1 MLIDNKKL
9 SDFNATLI
17 DRVINTGNYNT
28 TAEWVS
34 GAPAG
39 SILNQK
45 KEFRKIT
52 LKFYF
57 QCDTEQDVYLN
68 QEALIDALDE
78 CNIIFDDAPDLK
90 FHCYIDSSFAP
101 NRVHNS
107 KEVLT
112 VVLKNDVA
120 VGPTVTI
127 DKDLVEN
134 SFYQLTIN
142 FYENYEPTMMY
153 NADGYLDTDK
163 KKLIKT
169 EYIPIEKAT
178 VGNKAAAAKTWSEFL
193 GAVGVDINKYK
204 TENLKNG
211 LVSMDYSASA
221 AASLTSIDVIYDHQ
235 QTDNYAD
242 LPDTFYPNLYWH
254 NDDGAYFFKIPSIA
268 EVTDIKDLSIIVWA
282 RYWNVFSNSDGN
294 GPLIG
299 STDQDYPFMDL
310 ILPNTHYSVS
320 EASTAREYRPVYTT
334 TSTTSAGHAL
344 LVTYET
350 ESFVPFRQYG
360 FKKSPQEGITNVLW
374 NGILQS
380 SQIVK
385 SIDPSSL
392 TLTIGAAKG
401 NIGKGFDI
409 ARVQIKNKDKVLY
422 DIIPQLNN
430 PDDGYINDQWAAP
443 YEYDMV
449 NHKYIGFSNSTG
461 DNAGPSTTLIP
472 YSKTI
477 VIPTTSTLRIFKGAY
492 TASDVVAGVA
502 AANEG
507 VFWTKSGTSAPDNAM
522 PSRDGKVYTLCTQD
536 AVSATAVNWGGL
548 WADEITLGSSS
559 SAAGTNGGTYYAK
572 QIRMDESL
580 TKIKP
585 SAGYSIYVKDSTSGS
600 TIAEVNPLGL
610 NA

>member
-57 QCDTEQDVYLN
+57 QCDTEQDVYLS

-112 VVLKNDVA
+112 IVLKNDVA

-134 SFYQLTIN
+134 NFYQLTIN

-178 VGNKAAAAKTWSEFL
+178 VGSKAAAAKTWSEFL

-430 PDDGYINDQWAAP
+430 PDDGYINNQWAAP

-449 NHKYIGFSNSTG
+449 NHKYIGFSNSTS

-472 YSKTI
+472 YSETI
-477 VIPTTSTLRIFKGAY
+477 VIPTTSTLRIFKGRY
-492 TASDVVAGVA
+492 TAAQIINGEA
-502 AANEG
+502 TEEG
-507 VFWTKSGTSAPDNAM
+507 VFWTSGTSAPDNAM
-522 PSRDGKVYTLCTQD
+522 PCRDGKVYTLCTQD

-572 QIRMDESL
+572 QITMDESL

>member
-9 SDFNATLI
+9 SNFNATLI

-57 QCDTEQDVYLN
+57 QCDTEQDVYLS

-134 SFYQLTIN
+134 SFYQLKIN

-178 VGNKAAAAKTWSEFL
+178 VGSKAAAAKTWSEFL

-242 LPDTFYPNLYWH
+242 LPDTFYPSLYWH

-268 EVTDIKDLSIIVWA
+268 EVKDIKDLSIIVWA
-282 RYWNVFSNSDGN
+282 RYWNVLSDSNGN

-401 NIGKGFDI
+401 NVGKGFDI

-492 TASDVVAGVA
+492 TASDVVAGAA

-507 VFWTKSGTSAPDNAM
+507 VFWTKSGTSAPANAM

-559 SAAGTNGGTYYAK
+559 STAGANGGTYYAK

-580 TKIKP
+580 SKIKP
-585 SAGYSIYVKDSTSGS
+585 SVGYSIYVKDSTSGS

>member
-57 QCDTEQDVYLN
+57 QCDTEQDIYLS

-78 CNIIFDDAPDLK
+78 CDIIFDDAPDLK

-134 SFYQLTIN
+134 SFYQLKIN

-163 KKLIKT
+163 KKIIKT

-178 VGNKAAAAKTWSEFL
+178 VESKAAAAKSWSEFL

-282 RYWNVFSNSDGN
+282 RYWNVLSDSNGN

-310 ILPNTHYSVS
+310 ILPDTHYSVS

-401 NIGKGFDI
+401 NVGKGFDI

-477 VIPTTSTLRIFKGAY
+477 VIPSTTTLRIFKGAY
-492 TASDVVAGVA
+492 TASDVVAGAA

-507 VFWTKSGTSAPDNAM
+507 VFWTKSGTSAPANAM
-522 PSRDGKVYTLCTQD
+522 PCRDGKVYTLCTQD

-559 SAAGTNGGTYYAK
+559 STAGTDGGTYYAK
-572 QIRMDESL
+572 QITMDESM

-610 NA
+610 KA

>member
-57 QCDTEQDVYLN
+57 QCDTEQDVYLS

-78 CNIIFDDAPDLK
+78 CNIIFDDAPDLR

-134 SFYQLTIN
+134 NFYQLKIN

-178 VGNKAAAAKTWSEFL
+178 VGSKAAAAKTWSEFL

-282 RYWNVFSNSDGN
+282 RYWNVFSNNDGN

-477 VIPTTSTLRIFKGAY
+477 VIPTTSTLRIFRGAY
-492 TASDVVAGVA
+492 TASDVVAGA
-502 AANEG
+502 AAAKEG
-507 VFWTKSGTSAPDNAM
+507 VFWTQSGTSAPDNAM
-522 PSRDGKVYTLCTQD
+522 PCRDGKVYTLCTQD
-536 AVSATAVNWGGL
+536 AVSATAVTWGGL

-559 SAAGTNGGTYYAK
+559 SAAGTSGGTYYAK
-572 QIRMDESL
+572 QITMDESM

-585 SAGYSIYVKDSTSGS
+585 SKGYSIYVKDSTSGS